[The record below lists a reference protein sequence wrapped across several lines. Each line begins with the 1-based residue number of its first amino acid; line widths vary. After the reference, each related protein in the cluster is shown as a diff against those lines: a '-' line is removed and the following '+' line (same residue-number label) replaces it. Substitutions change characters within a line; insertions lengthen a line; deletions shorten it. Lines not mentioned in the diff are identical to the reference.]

1 MSQTF
6 IDSIQDVAITNGTVR
21 VNCLQ
26 LIGQVKENDE
36 IKARAIPSTQ
46 LVMTPDTFLQLHGMF
61 NRVFQELS
69 DRGVIRPR
77 AGTGSTDSLSDSSGL
92 ESTPPPTL
100 ISTKNGSAAGAS
112 PPKKKK

>member
-36 IKARAIPSTQ
+36 IKARAVPSTQ

-77 AGTGSTDSLSDSSGL
+77 AGGGSSDSLSDGGG
-92 ESTPPPTL
+92 ESPAAPTL
-100 ISTKNGSAAGAS
+100 ISSKNGSAVEVS
-112 PPKKKK
+112 TPKKKK